1 VALLRALLV
10 ARGQGDG
17 RLSVDELARGVRT
30 YPEETERLLY
40 ELERMDYA
48 APVENSQGTLWLL
61 TCDPQTKTLQPAFA
75 RFAIDPANTLA
86 VRDPAG
92 IGAWV
97 GRGLAAE
104 WITRP
109 LARLFDPL
117 PPG

>member
-1 VALLRALLV
+1 
-10 ARGQGDG
+10 
-17 RLSVDELARGVRT
+17 VRT